1 MKARVY
7 QHAGGYDIVNSA
19 GRLFRVVPS
28 AQAYVVKDC
37 GRVTDKWIPSGRLC
51 RQIPN
56 PIKKLFFKLNKKVND
71 EQAINH

>member
-19 GRLFRVVPS
+19 GRLFRVVTS
-28 AQAYVVKDC
+28 STAVYTVKDC
-37 GRVTDKWIPSGRLC
+37 GRVNDKWIPSGRLC

-56 PIKKLFFKLNKKVND
+56 PIKKLFFKLNKKVSN
-71 EQAINH
+71 E